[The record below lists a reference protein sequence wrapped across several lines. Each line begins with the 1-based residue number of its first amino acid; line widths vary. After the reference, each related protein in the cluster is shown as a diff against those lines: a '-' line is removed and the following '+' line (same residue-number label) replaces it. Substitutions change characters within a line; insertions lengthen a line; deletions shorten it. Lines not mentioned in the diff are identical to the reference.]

1 MAFFLLPVLLIF
13 FIGCAYVLR
22 AVETAFTYLPSTE
35 MEHLSKE
42 RGTNKL
48 AAIADFLDPYIF
60 SVRLWRGIFETF
72 AVVAAFTVL
81 QLLWNTVWISA
92 LLTGLVMSAVSY
104 FFFTVAPQ
112 KSGRTHPEL
121 YVRRFYPVV
130 YFLRFVLGPLPG
142 SVIQRHKDS
151 ENEPTRAGY
160 FTEDELKK
168 FVDRASTQSTI
179 ENEEAQMVHSIFELD
194 ETRIRSVMVPRTDM
208 VTMDIDETLENAI
221 NLFLR
226 SGYSRM
232 PVLGEDFD
240 DIQGFLYLKDVV
252 EAAVTGQG
260 ESSTHTVASLLR
272 PARFEPESK
281 RVMDLL
287 RQMQRE
293 STHVAIVVDEYGGT
307 AGLVTLEDLIE
318 ELVGDISD
326 EYDQE
331 TPEVKAELDGTFKIS
346 SRLSV
351 EELGELFNIELDD
364 EEVDTAGGLLSKHL
378 GKVPIIGSSVVVSGI
393 GIRAIGVRGRRN
405 QIGTLLVWSVDHKEA
420 EEIADSAS
428 SSSQADLEGGH
439 RSS

>member
-1 MAFFLLPVLLIF
+1 MAFFLLPVLLIC

-60 SVRLWRGIFETF
+60 SIRLWRGIFETF

-81 QLLWNTVWISA
+81 QLLWDAVWISA

-130 YFLRFVLGPLPG
+130 YFLRFVLGPLPN

-160 FTEDELKK
+160 FTEDELKE

-208 VTMDIDETLENAI
+208 VTMDIDETLEDAI

-252 EAAVTGQG
+252 EATVENQNN
-260 ESSTHTVASLLR
+260 SSTHTVASLLR

-331 TPEVKAELDGTFKIS
+331 TPEIKAEPDGSFKIS

-351 EELGELFNIELDD
+351 EELGELFDIELDD
-364 EEVDTAGGLLSKHL
+364 EEVDTAGGLLSKYL
-378 GKVPIIGSSVVVSGI
+378 GKVPIIGSQVVVNGI
-393 GIRAIGVRGRRN
+393 GIRAIGARGRRN
-405 QIGTLLVWSVDHKEA
+405 QIGTLLVWA
-420 EEIADSAS
+420 ADGEKSADNIS
-428 SSSQADLEGGH
+428 SSSQGDLGAGH
-439 RSS
+439 RNI